1 MNAADLK
8 PLRYSADVRMHLTLG
23 GHVLSIGQ
31 LGPDFIILREPTDHP
46 PTDAEIAVSIDAR
59 ERRWNVHLPDGISAA
74 KPKTRITYSPSAFN
88 GSTVG

>member
-1 MNAADLK
+1 
-8 PLRYSADVRMHLTLG
+8 MHLTLG